1 MKTNKLFALAAAA
14 LALVGCGQGNKE
26 LTVEKVTVTPAT
38 ATVKVGETAQLSAT
52 VTPEGAGTV
61 TWESS
66 KPDIATVDAK
76 GLVTAVAKGETYI
89 TAKAGGK
96 VGMCSVTV
104 FEEGQTVVT
113 LNTLS
118 LKLVK
123 GATDTLKATVTPEDK
138 AKDLVWSSS
147 NEAAAT
153 VKDGVVTA
161 VAKGDAIIK
170 AAVGDVVAEC
180 AVTVT
185 DPTGGDEKINHVSL
199 EGSDYFIIQLG
210 EKEVAQIGGK
220 MVASFAQ
227 NTADQTG
234 SKNLYVWEKTY
245 VAGATQGKNF
255 YGVTGEGW
263 VSLTVTSVGWSGLG
277 YSCGWGGANPTPA
290 GKETE
295 QQEAMADLNKLAAIM
310 DAPDDYYFHIAMKS
324 TDNASHMLYLNGAN
338 NTKGG
343 VCIGAAAFNDNGASY
358 PAYADFTR
366 NGDWGEIEIPMSYFT
381 KQGLIYSTNNTTG
394 INVLSILSGG
404 VSGTQLQFDACF
416 IYKKAK

>member
-1 MKTNKLFALAAAA
+1 MKTNKLFALAVAA
-14 LALVGCGQGNKE
+14 LSLVACNPKTNE
-26 LTVEKVTVTPAT
+26 VTVEKVVVEPAV
-38 ATVKVGETAQLSAT
+38 ATIQVGNTKQLTAT
-52 VTPEGAGTV
+52 VTPEGAATV
-61 TWESS
+61 AWESS
-66 KPDIATVDAK
+66 NPTVATVDDK
-76 GLVTAVAKGETYI
+76 GLVTAVAKGEAYI
-89 TAKAGGK
+89 TATAGGK

-113 LNTLS
+113 LDKPSLS
-118 LKLVK
+118 LVK
-123 GATDTLKATVTPEDK
+123 GKSDTLHATVEPAEK
-138 AKDLVWSSS
+138 VSELVWSSD
-147 NEAAAT
+147 NEAVAT

-161 VAKGDAIIK
+161 VAKGSANIK
-170 AAVGDVVAEC
+170 AAVGDVEAVC
-180 AVTVT
+180 AVKVT
-185 DPTGGDEKINHVSL
+185 DPTGGDEQINHVSL
-199 EGSDYFIIQLG
+199 QGSDYFIIQLG

-310 DAPDDYYFHIAMKS
+310 DAPDDYYFHIQCI
-324 TDNASHMLYLNGAN
+324 ASSCLEW
-338 NTKGG
+338 
-343 VCIGAAAFNDNGASY
+343 C
-358 PAYADFTR
+358 
-366 NGDWGEIEIPMSYFT
+366 
-381 KQGLIYSTNNTTG
+381 Q
-394 INVLSILSGG
+394 
-404 VSGTQLQFDACF
+404 
-416 IYKKAK
+416 

>member
-14 LALVGCGQGNKE
+14 LALVGCGQTNNE
-26 LTVEKVTVTPAT
+26 VTVEKVTVTPAT
-38 ATVKVGETAQLSAT
+38 ATVKVGETAQLSAV

-66 KPDIATVDAK
+66 NPIVATVDNK
-76 GLVTAVAKGETYI
+76 GLVTAVAKGEAYI
-89 TAKAGGK
+89 TATAGGK

-123 GATDTLKATVTPEDK
+123 GETGTLTATVEPADK
-138 AKDLVWSSS
+138 AKELVWSSD
-147 NEAAAT
+147 NEIVAT

-161 VAKGDAIIK
+161 VAKGTANIK
-170 AAVGDVVAEC
+170 AAVGDAEAVC

-199 EGSDYFIIQLG
+199 EGSDYFVIQMG
-210 EKEVAQIGGK
+210 EKEVAQIKSK
-220 MVASFAQ
+220 MIASFAQ
-227 NTADQTG
+227 NTGDQSG
-234 SKNLYVWEKTY
+234 SKNLYVWENTY
-245 VAGATQGKNF
+245 AAGATQGKNF

-263 VSLTVTSVGWSGLG
+263 VSMTVTSVGWSGMG
-277 YSCGWGGANPTPA
+277 YSCGWGGAKPTPA
-290 GKETE
+290 GKEAE
-295 QQEAMADLNKLAAIM
+295 QTEAMNDLNKLAAIM

-343 VCIGAAAFNDNGASY
+343 VCIGSSTFNDNGATY
-358 PAYADFTR
+358 PAYTDFTR

-381 KQGLIYSTNNTTG
+381 KQGLIYSTNNTAG

>member
-1 MKTNKLFALAAAA
+1 MKTNKLFALAVAA
-14 LALVGCGQGNKE
+14 LSLVACNPKTNE
-26 LTVEKVTVTPAT
+26 VTVEKVVVDPAV
-38 ATVKVGETAQLSAT
+38 ATIQVGNTKQLTAT
-52 VTPEGAGTV
+52 VTPEGAATV
-61 TWESS
+61 AWESS
-66 KPDIATVDAK
+66 NPTIATVDDK
-76 GLVTAVAKGETYI
+76 GLVTAVAKGEAYI
-89 TAKAGGK
+89 TATAGGK

-113 LNTLS
+113 LDKPSLS
-118 LKLVK
+118 LVK
-123 GATDTLKATVTPEDK
+123 GKSDILHATVEPAEK
-138 AKDLVWSSS
+138 VSELVWSSD
-147 NEAAAT
+147 NEAVAT

-161 VAKGDAIIK
+161 VAKGSANIK
-170 AAVGDVVAEC
+170 AAVGDVEAVC
-180 AVTVT
+180 AVKVT
-185 DPTGGDEKINHVSL
+185 DPTGGDEQINHVSL
-199 EGSDYFIIQLG
+199 QGSDYFIIQLG

-234 SKNLYVWEKTY
+234 SKNLYVWDQTY

-324 TDNASHMLYLNGAN
+324 TDNASHLLALNGAN
-338 NTKGG
+338 NTVGR

-381 KQGLIYSTNNTTG
+381 KQGLVYSANNAES

>member
-1 MKTNKLFALAAAA
+1 MKTNKLFALAVAA
-14 LALVGCGQGNKE
+14 LSLVACNPKTNE
-26 LTVEKVTVTPAT
+26 VTVEKVVVDPAV
-38 ATVKVGETAQLSAT
+38 ATIQVGNTKQLTAT
-52 VTPEGAGTV
+52 VTPEGAATV
-61 TWESS
+61 AWESS
-66 KPDIATVDAK
+66 NPTVATVDDK
-76 GLVTAVAKGETYI
+76 GLVTAVAKGEAYI
-89 TAKAGGK
+89 TATAGGK

-113 LNTLS
+113 LDKPSLS
-118 LKLVK
+118 LVK
-123 GATDTLKATVTPEDK
+123 GKSDTLHATVEPAEK
-138 AKDLVWSSS
+138 VSELVWSSD
-147 NEAAAT
+147 NEAVAT

-161 VAKGDAIIK
+161 VAKGSANIK
-170 AAVGDVVAEC
+170 AAVGDVEAVC
-180 AVTVT
+180 AVKVT
-185 DPTGGDEKINHVSL
+185 DPTGGDEQINHVSL
-199 EGSDYFIIQLG
+199 QGSDYFIIQLG

-234 SKNLYVWEKTY
+234 SKNLYVWEQTY

-324 TDNASHMLYLNGAN
+324 TDNASHLLTLNGKS
-338 NTKGG
+338 NTKGV
-343 VCIGAAAFNDNGASY
+343 VCIGAAAFVDNGVSY
-358 PAYADFTR
+358 PAYTDFTR

-381 KQGLIYSTNNTTG
+381 KQGLVYGANNTESS
-394 INVLSILSGG
+394 NVLAILSGG

>member
-1 MKTNKLFALAAAA
+1 MKTNKLFALAVAA
-14 LALVGCGQGNKE
+14 LSLVACNPKTNE
-26 LTVEKVTVTPAT
+26 VTVEKVVVDPAV
-38 ATVKVGETAQLSAT
+38 ATIQVGNTKQLTAT
-52 VTPEGAGTV
+52 VTPEGAATV
-61 TWESS
+61 AWKSS
-66 KPDIATVDAK
+66 NPTVATVDDK
-76 GLVTAVAKGETYI
+76 GLVTAVAKGEAYI
-89 TAKAGGK
+89 TATAGGK

-113 LNTLS
+113 LDKPSLS
-118 LKLVK
+118 LVK
-123 GATDTLKATVTPEDK
+123 GKSDTLHATVEPAEK
-138 AKDLVWSSS
+138 VSELVWSSD
-147 NEAAAT
+147 NEAVAT

-161 VAKGDAIIK
+161 VAKGSANIK
-170 AAVGDVVAEC
+170 AAVGDVEAVC
-180 AVTVT
+180 AVKVT
-185 DPTGGDEKINHVSL
+185 DPTGGDEQINHVSL
-199 EGSDYFIIQLG
+199 QGSDYFIIQLG

-324 TDNASHMLYLNGAN
+324 TDNASHLLALNDAN
-338 NTKGG
+338 NTVGR

-381 KQGLIYSTNNTTG
+381 KQGLVYSANNAES

>member
-1 MKTNKLFALAAAA
+1 MKTNKLFALAVAA
-14 LALVGCGQGNKE
+14 LSLVACNPKTNE
-26 LTVEKVTVTPAT
+26 VTVEKVVVDPAV
-38 ATVKVGETAQLSAT
+38 ATIQVGNTKQLTAT
-52 VTPEGAGTV
+52 VTPEGAATV
-61 TWESS
+61 AWESS
-66 KPDIATVDAK
+66 NPTVATVDDK
-76 GLVTAVAKGETYI
+76 GLVTAVAKGEAYI
-89 TAKAGGK
+89 TATAGGK

-113 LNTLS
+113 LDKPSLS
-118 LKLVK
+118 LVK
-123 GATDTLKATVTPEDK
+123 GKSDTLHATVEPAEK
-138 AKDLVWSSS
+138 VSELVWSSD
-147 NEAAAT
+147 NEAVAT

-161 VAKGDAIIK
+161 VAKGSANIK
-170 AAVGDVVAEC
+170 VAVGDVEAVC
-180 AVTVT
+180 AVKVT
-185 DPTGGDEKINHVSL
+185 DPTGGDEQINHVSL
-199 EGSDYFIIQLG
+199 QGSDYFIIQLG

-234 SKNLYVWEKTY
+234 SKNLYVWEQTY

-324 TDNASHMLYLNGAN
+324 TDNASHLLTLNGKS
-338 NTKGG
+338 NTKGV
-343 VCIGAAAFNDNGASY
+343 VCIGAAAFVDNGVSY
-358 PAYADFTR
+358 PAYTDFTR

-381 KQGLIYSTNNTTG
+381 KQGLVYGANNTESS
-394 INVLSILSGG
+394 NVLAILSGG